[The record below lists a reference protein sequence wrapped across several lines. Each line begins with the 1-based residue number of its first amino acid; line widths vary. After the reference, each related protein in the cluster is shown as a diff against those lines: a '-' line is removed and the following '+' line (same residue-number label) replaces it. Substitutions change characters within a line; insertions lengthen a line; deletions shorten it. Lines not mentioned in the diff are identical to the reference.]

1 MYALIDCN
9 NFYASCERLFRPDLK
24 NLPIIVLSNNDGCVV
39 ARSNEAKELGIKMGI
54 PYFEVKGLCNQHK
67 VQVFS
72 SNYTLYGDLSN
83 RVMTIIESNWPDTE
97 IYSIDEAFLN
107 LKTLPEDKIDSFCWD
122 LQKMIIKNT
131 GIPVSIGIGRT
142 KTLAKVANHVAK
154 KKLKIPVFNVTN
166 QEKQWL
172 PLLAVDDIWGVGR
185 QWHKK
190 LLGFGV
196 TNAYELSQLN
206 PRFVK
211 DQFNVVL
218 QRTVLELSGKPCLEL
233 EEIAPKQSIM
243 SSCSFG
249 GLQSDL
255 GFIQEAISHHC
266 GTAWAKMRRQGLI
279 AQHLSVFIR
288 SNPFREDLAQY
299 SNSIGFCLINPTD
312 DVRYLTKA
320 AKLCLKKIYRKGI
333 QYHKSGVL
341 LANLIDKQYRQMD
354 LFHQPSDEQLFEGEK
369 IMTLMDSINQRY
381 GPRTIRLAAEGFR
394 KSWSMKRQLQSP
406 HYTTRWSALP
416 VAYLK

>member
-9 NFYASCERLFRPDLK
+9 NFYASCERLFRPDLRT
-24 NLPIIVLSNNDGCVV
+24 LPIIVLSNNDGCVV
-39 ARSNEAKELGIKMGI
+39 ARSNEAKALGIKMGV
-54 PYFEVKGLCNQHK
+54 PYFEVKGLCQEHN

-72 SNYTLYGDLSN
+72 SNYTLYGDLSH
-83 RVMTIIESNWPDTE
+83 RVMTVIEANWPDTE

-107 LKTLPEDKIDSFCWD
+107 LKTLAEDKIDTFCTD
-122 LQKMIIKNT
+122 LQKTIFRYT

-166 QEKQWL
+166 QEERWL
-172 PLLAVDDIWGVGR
+172 SHMEVDDIWGVGR
-185 QWHKK
+185 QWYKK
-190 LLGFGV
+190 LICFGV
-196 TNAYELSQLN
+196 TNALELSKLN

-211 DQFNVVL
+211 DRFNVVL
-218 QRTVLELSGKPCLEL
+218 QRTVLELTGKPCLEL

-249 GLQSDL
+249 GLQSDF

-279 AQHLSVFIR
+279 TQHLSVFVR

-299 SNSIGFCLINPTD
+299 SNSIGFRLVNPTD
-312 DVRYLTKA
+312 DVRYLTTA
-320 AKLCLKKIYRKGI
+320 AKHCLKKIYRKGI
-333 QYHKSGVL
+333 QYHKCGVL
-341 LANLIDKQYRQMD
+341 MADLIDKQYRQMD
-354 LFHQPSDEQLFEGEK
+354 LFHQPTDEDMIETEK
-369 IMTLMDSINQRY
+369 VMKLIDCINQKY
-381 GPRTIRLAAEGFR
+381 GPRTMRLAAEGFR
-394 KSWSMKRQLQSP
+394 KSWSMKRQLKSP
-406 HYTTRWSALP
+406 HYTTRWSELP
-416 VAYLK
+416 LAFLK